1 MTAPRPIRPASHSRP
16 ATRRA
21 RFVALLVALA
31 ALAPAAGFAQV
42 SAESEVYLADLT
54 RRVRPSGPRAVY
66 TVGRALELCP
76 TIRSLVAQI
85 EASDLIVYVKIEH
98 RDSGPA
104 GWIRFVGGTPVARV
118 LGVHLR
124 DDLSTPQMV
133 MLLGHELQHA
143 VEVSEAPQV
152 RDRESFEA
160 HYRCPGFGTVSPNRF
175 DTPGAIRVGRQV
187 RRELAQKG
195 IVR

>member
-1 MTAPRPIRPASHSRP
+1 MTAPRLIRPAAHSRP
-16 ATRRA
+16 AVRRL
-21 RFVALLVALA
+21 RFAALLIALA
-31 ALAPAAGFAQV
+31 TLAPAAGFAQA
-42 SAESEVYLADLT
+42 SAEGEGYLADLT

-76 TIRSLVAQI
+76 TIRSLVEQI

-104 GWIRFVGGTPVARV
+104 GWIRFVGGTPAARI
-118 LGVHLR
+118 LSVHLR

-133 MLLGHELQHA
+133 MLLGHEMQHA

-160 HYRCPGFGTVSPNRF
+160 HYRCPGFGTISPNRF
-175 DTPGAIRVGRQV
+175 DTPGAIRVGRRV
-187 RRELAQKG
+187 RRELARKG